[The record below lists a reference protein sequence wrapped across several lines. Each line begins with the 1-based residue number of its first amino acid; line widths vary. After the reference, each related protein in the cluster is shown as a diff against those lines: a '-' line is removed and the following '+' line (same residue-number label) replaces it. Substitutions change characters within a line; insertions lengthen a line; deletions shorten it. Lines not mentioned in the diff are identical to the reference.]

1 MPGSQDRLVK
11 AHFIRFF
18 NPPPYSFPESGL
30 VAALLVETITYLISG
45 FQPFVFFKQMSK
57 TLYLLDGMA
66 LAYRAHFALIRSPI
80 YTSKGFNSSAI
91 FGFTGTLIELITKKK
106 PSHLAVVF
114 DTSAP
119 TARHILH
126 PEYKAHRED
135 MPEDLAAAMPHLS
148 RVAEAFGIPVL
159 KMDGYEADD
168 IIGTLSHRAEADG
181 FDEIFMV
188 TPDKDFG
195 QLVTDKI
202 KMYRP
207 SRQGDGAEILGVD
220 EIKEKW
226 GIARAEQV
234 IDMLGLCG
242 DVSDNIPGVPGIG
255 PKTAAKLLATYD
267 TVQNII
273 DHVAELKGKQKER
286 VRDHTVQALLS
297 KKLATIQL
305 DVPIQANWEALRLDP
320 PNKDKLVPLFAEFEF
335 RTLGKRIFGNDFTIQ
350 EAATD
355 LVLMSED
362 DEKAK
367 VTSQASTASGE
378 TQMDLLPDIAFKTF
392 ADLKTDY
399 RIADSTEAL
408 HQLVAALRNAGTFAF
423 DTETTGLNPRSVQ
436 LVGISF
442 ATQAHSGW
450 FVPLPSER
458 SEAAQ
463 VLDVLRPVFD
473 DSTLTKV
480 GHNLKFD
487 LSILAEQGMD
497 VAGPCFDTMLAHAL
511 IDPEQRHN
519 LDALSEDF
527 LQYTTIRFSE
537 LVPDTPK
544 GQAIDYSGVDPKA
557 LADYA
562 IEDAD
567 VTLQLWSL
575 FKAKLKESGQ
585 AKVFYDIETPLLP
598 VLVAMEREGIL
609 MDESVL
615 VETGQSL
622 EGHIEALRNAVNQSA
637 GREFN
642 LNSPKQLGEVLFD
655 ELKLVEKAK
664 KTKTGQYATN
674 EKVLASL
681 APKHP
686 IVANILEYRQL
697 AKLKSTYIDALPH
710 SIDPASGRVH
720 THYGQVQTSTG
731 RLSSNDPNL
740 QNIPVRSKQGRE
752 IRKAFIARPG
762 WKLLSADYSQIELR
776 ILAALTEDQ
785 GLLTAFRQGRDIHA
799 ATAAKIFD
807 VALDEVTREQR
818 STAKMVNFGIPY
830 GISAF
835 GLAQR
840 LGTVSRTEAQ
850 EIINNYFEQFPGIP
864 GYMTRMQDRAKAQGY
879 VETISGR
886 RRHLRDINS
895 SNGTIRAAAER
906 NAINMPI
913 QGTAAD
919 MIKIAM
925 VNVQNALTE
934 KQLNTR
940 MLLQVHDELIFDLD
954 PAEETIVRELVTEGM
969 KDALDLKC
977 PIEIDIGIGDNWLE
991 AH

>member
-1 MPGSQDRLVK
+1 MP
-11 AHFIRFF
+11 
-18 NPPPYSFPESGL
+18 
-30 VAALLVETITYLISG
+30 
-45 FQPFVFFKQMSK
+45 K

-91 FGFTGTLIELITKKK
+91 FGFTGTLIELITKKQ

-126 PEYKAHRED
+126 PEYKAQREA

-168 IIGTLSHRAEADG
+168 IIGTLAHRAEADG
-181 FDEIFMV
+181 FDEVFMV

-195 QLVTDKI
+195 QLVTEKI

-220 EIKEKW
+220 EIKAKW
-226 GIARAEQV
+226 DIIRVDQV

-255 PKTAAKLLATYD
+255 PKTAAKLLAAYD
-267 TVQNII
+267 NVDNII
-273 DHVAELKGKQKER
+273 AHVDELKGKQQER
-286 VRDHTVQALLS
+286 VRDNAEQARLS
-297 KKLATIQL
+297 KTLATIQL
-305 DVPIQANWEALRLDP
+305 DVPIDADWDNLRLDAP
-320 PNKDKLVPLFAEFEF
+320 SQEKLVPLFAEFEF
-335 RTLGKRIFGNDFTIQ
+335 RTLAKRIFGSDFTIQ
-350 EAATD
+350 EASSE

-362 DEKAK
+362 DEKTKAK
-367 VTSQASTASGE
+367 QPAADSSGDL
-378 TQMDLLPDIAFKTF
+378 QLDLLPAVTYTTF
-392 ADLKTDY
+392 TDTKTDY
-399 RIADSTEAL
+399 RIADSADTL
-408 HQLVAALRNAGTFAF
+408 QQLTDELRSAGSFAF
-423 DTETTGLNPRSVQ
+423 DTETTGLNPRSVD

-442 ATQAHSGW
+442 SIKAHSGW
-450 FVPLPSER
+450 FVPVSKGN
-458 SEAAQ
+458 SATVFEA
-463 VLDVLRPVFD
+463 LRPVFS
-473 DSTLTKV
+473 DSNLAKI

-487 LSILAEQGMD
+487 LSILAEQGID
-497 VAGPCFDTMLAHAL
+497 VAGECYDTMLAHAL

-519 LDALSEDF
+519 LDTLSEDF

-537 LVPDTPK
+537 LVPEVKK
-544 GQAIDYSGVDPKA
+544 GQPIDYSSVKPQA

-567 VTLQLWSL
+567 VTLQLWEL
-575 FKAKLKESGQ
+575 FKAKLEESGQ
-585 AKVFYDIETPLLP
+585 AKVFYEIETPLLP

-609 MDESVL
+609 MNEATL
-615 VETGQSL
+615 VDTGKSL
-622 EGHIEALRNAVNQSA
+622 EGHIETLRESINAAA

-642 LNSPKQLGEVLFD
+642 LNSPKQLGEILFD
-655 ELKLVEKAK
+655 ELKLVEKPK

-674 EKVLASL
+674 EQVLSSL

-697 AKLKSTYIDALPH
+697 TKLKSTYIDALPH
-710 SIDPASGRVH
+710 SIDPVSGRVH
-720 THYGQVQTSTG
+720 TNYGQVQTSTG

-740 QNIPVRSKQGRE
+740 QNIPVRSVQGRE

-776 ILAALTEDQ
+776 ILAALTEDA
-785 GLLTAFRQGRDIHA
+785 GLLNAFREGRDIHA
-799 ATAAKIFD
+799 ATAAKIFE
-807 VALDEVTREQR
+807 VELDEVTREQR

-850 EIINNYFEQFPGIP
+850 EIINNYFAQFPGIP
-864 GYMTRMQDRAKAQGY
+864 GYMLRMQESAKAKGY
-879 VETISGR
+879 VETITGR
-886 RRHLRDINS
+886 RRYLQDINS
-895 SNGTIRAAAER
+895 RNGTIRAAAER

-925 VNVQNALTE
+925 VNVQNALVE
-934 KQLNTR
+934 QGLNTR

-954 PAEETIVRELVTEGM
+954 PSEEVAVRALVTEGM
-969 KDALDLKC
+969 KKALDLKC
-977 PIEIDIGIGDNWLE
+977 PIEIDIGLGDNWLE

>member
-1 MPGSQDRLVK
+1 MP
-11 AHFIRFF
+11 
-18 NPPPYSFPESGL
+18 
-30 VAALLVETITYLISG
+30 
-45 FQPFVFFKQMSK
+45 K

-91 FGFTGTLIELITKKK
+91 FGFTGTLIELITKKQ

-126 PEYKAHRED
+126 PEYKAQREA

-168 IIGTLSHRAEADG
+168 IIGTLAHRAEADG
-181 FDEIFMV
+181 FDEVFMV

-195 QLVTDKI
+195 QLVTEKI

-220 EIKEKW
+220 EIKAKW
-226 GIARAEQV
+226 DIIRVDQV

-255 PKTAAKLLATYD
+255 PKTAAKLLAAYD
-267 TVQNII
+267 NVDNII
-273 DHVAELKGKQKER
+273 THVDELKGKQQER
-286 VRDHTVQALLS
+286 VRDNAEQARLS
-297 KKLATIQL
+297 KTLATIQL
-305 DVPIQANWEALRLDP
+305 DVPIDAEWDSLRLDP
-320 PNKDKLVPLFAEFEF
+320 PSQDKLVPLFAEFEF
-335 RTLGKRIFGNDFTIQ
+335 RTLAKRIFGSDFTIQ
-350 EAATD
+350 EASSD

-362 DEKAK
+362 DEKTKAK
-367 VTSQASTASGE
+367 QPAANRSDDQ
-378 TQMDLLPDIAFKTF
+378 QLDLLPAVTYTTF
-392 ADLKTDY
+392 ADTKTDY
-399 RIADSTEAL
+399 RIADSAETL
-408 HQLVAALRNAGTFAF
+408 KQLTDALRAAGSFAF
-423 DTETTGLNPRSVQ
+423 DTETTGLNPRSVD

-442 ATQAHSGW
+442 STAAHSGW
-450 FVPLPSER
+450 FVPVSAEN
-458 SEAAQ
+458 SAAVFEA
-463 VLDVLRPVFD
+463 LRPVFI
-473 DSTLTKV
+473 DSSLPKI

-487 LSILAEQGMD
+487 LSILAEQGID
-497 VAGPCFDTMLAHAL
+497 VAGHCYDTMLAHAL

-519 LDALSEDF
+519 LDTLSEDF

-537 LVPDTPK
+537 LVPDVKK
-544 GQAIDYSGVDPKA
+544 GQPIDYSSVKPQA

-567 VTLQLWSL
+567 VTLQLWEL
-575 FKAKLKESGQ
+575 FKAKLEESGQ
-585 AKVFYDIETPLLP
+585 AKVFYEIETPLLP

-609 MDESVL
+609 MNEATL
-615 VETGQSL
+615 AEIGKSL
-622 EGHIEALRNAVNQSA
+622 EGHIETLRDSINAAA

-642 LNSPKQLGEVLFD
+642 LNSPKQLGEILFD
-655 ELKLVEKAK
+655 ELKLVEKPK

-674 EKVLASL
+674 EQVLSSL

-686 IVANILEYRQL
+686 IVADILEYRQL
-697 AKLKSTYIDALPH
+697 TKLKSTYIDALPN
-710 SIDPASGRVH
+710 SIDPVSGRVH
-720 THYGQVQTSTG
+720 TNYGQVQTSTG

-740 QNIPVRSKQGRE
+740 QNIPVRSVQGRE

-776 ILAALTEDQ
+776 ILAALTGDE
-785 GLLTAFRQGRDIHA
+785 GLLNAFREGRDIHA
-799 ATAAKIFD
+799 ATAAKIFE
-807 VALDEVTREQR
+807 VGLDEVTREQR

-850 EIINNYFEQFPGIP
+850 EIINNYFAQFPGIP
-864 GYMTRMQDRAKAQGY
+864 GYMSRMQDSAKATGY
-879 VETISGR
+879 VETITGR
-886 RRHLRDINS
+886 RRYLQDINS
-895 SNGTIRAAAER
+895 RNGTIRAAAER

-925 VNVQNALTE
+925 VNVQNALVA
-934 KQLNTR
+934 QNLNTR

-954 PAEETIVRELVTEGM
+954 PSEETTVRALVTEGM
-969 KDALDLKC
+969 KKALDLKC
-977 PIEIDIGIGDNWLE
+977 PIEIDIGLGDNWLE

>member
-1 MPGSQDRLVK
+1 MP
-11 AHFIRFF
+11 
-18 NPPPYSFPESGL
+18 
-30 VAALLVETITYLISG
+30 
-45 FQPFVFFKQMSK
+45 K

-91 FGFTGTLIELITKKK
+91 FGFTGTLIELITKKQ

-126 PEYKAHRED
+126 PEYKAQREA

-168 IIGTLSHRAEADG
+168 IIGTLAHRAEADG
-181 FDEIFMV
+181 FDEVFMV

-195 QLVTDKI
+195 QLVTEKI

-220 EIKEKW
+220 EIKAKW
-226 GIARAEQV
+226 DIIRVDQV

-255 PKTAAKLLATYD
+255 PKTAAKLLAAYD
-267 TVQNII
+267 NVDNII
-273 DHVAELKGKQKER
+273 AHVDELKGKQQER
-286 VRDHTVQALLS
+286 VRDNAEQARLS
-297 KKLATIQL
+297 KTLATIQL
-305 DVPIQANWEALRLDP
+305 DVPIDADWDNLRLDAP
-320 PNKDKLVPLFAEFEF
+320 SQDKLVPLFAEFEF
-335 RTLGKRIFGNDFTIQ
+335 RTLAKRIFGSDFTIQ
-350 EAATD
+350 EASSE

-362 DEKAK
+362 DEKTKAK
-367 VTSQASTASGE
+367 QPAADSSGDL
-378 TQMDLLPDIAFKTF
+378 QLDLLPAVTYTTF
-392 ADLKTDY
+392 TDTKTDY
-399 RIADSTEAL
+399 RIADSADTL
-408 HQLVAALRNAGTFAF
+408 QQLTDELRSAGSFAF
-423 DTETTGLNPRSVQ
+423 DTETTGLNPRSVD

-442 ATQAHSGW
+442 SIKAHSGW
-450 FVPLPSER
+450 FVPVSKGN
-458 SEAAQ
+458 SATVFEA
-463 VLDVLRPVFD
+463 LRPVFS
-473 DSTLTKV
+473 DSNLAKI

-487 LSILAEQGMD
+487 LSILAEQGID
-497 VAGPCFDTMLAHAL
+497 VAGECYDTMLAHAL

-519 LDALSEDF
+519 LDTLSEDF

-537 LVPDTPK
+537 LVPEVKK
-544 GQAIDYSGVDPKA
+544 GQPIDYSSVKPQA

-567 VTLQLWSL
+567 VTLQLWEL
-575 FKAKLKESGQ
+575 FKAKLEESGQ
-585 AKVFYDIETPLLP
+585 AKVFYEIETPLLP

-609 MDESVL
+609 MNEATL
-615 VETGQSL
+615 VDTGKSL
-622 EGHIEALRNAVNQSA
+622 EGHIETLRESINAAA

-642 LNSPKQLGEVLFD
+642 LNSPKQLGEILFD
-655 ELKLVEKAK
+655 ELKLVKKPK

-674 EKVLASL
+674 EQVLSSL

-697 AKLKSTYIDALPH
+697 TKLKSTYIDALPH
-710 SIDPASGRVH
+710 SIDPVSGRVH
-720 THYGQVQTSTG
+720 TNYGQVQTSTG

-740 QNIPVRSKQGRE
+740 QNIPVRSVQGRE

-776 ILAALTEDQ
+776 ILAALTEDA
-785 GLLTAFRQGRDIHA
+785 GLLNAFREGRDIHA
-799 ATAAKIFD
+799 ATAAKIFE
-807 VALDEVTREQR
+807 VELDEVTREQR

-850 EIINNYFEQFPGIP
+850 EIINNYFAQFPGIP
-864 GYMTRMQDRAKAQGY
+864 GYMLRMQESAKAKGY
-879 VETISGR
+879 VETITGR
-886 RRHLRDINS
+886 RRYLQDINS
-895 SNGTIRAAAER
+895 RNGTIRAAAER

-925 VNVQNALTE
+925 VNVQNALVE
-934 KQLNTR
+934 QGLNTR

-954 PAEETIVRELVTEGM
+954 PSEEVAVRALVTEGM
-969 KDALDLKC
+969 KKALDLKC
-977 PIEIDIGIGDNWLE
+977 PIEIDIGLGGNWLE

>member
-1 MPGSQDRLVK
+1 MP
-11 AHFIRFF
+11 
-18 NPPPYSFPESGL
+18 
-30 VAALLVETITYLISG
+30 
-45 FQPFVFFKQMSK
+45 K

-91 FGFTGTLIELITKKK
+91 FGFTSTLIELITKKQ

-126 PEYKAHRED
+126 PEYKAQREA
-135 MPEDLAAAMPHLS
+135 MPEDLADAMPHLS

-168 IIGTLSHRAEADG
+168 IIGTLAHRAEADG
-181 FDEIFMV
+181 FDEVYMV

-195 QLVTDKI
+195 QLVTEKI

-207 SRQGDGAEILGVD
+207 SRQGDGAEILGID
-220 EIKEKW
+220 EIKAKW
-226 GIARAEQV
+226 DIIRVDQV

-255 PKTAAKLLATYD
+255 PKTAAKLLAAYD
-267 TVQNII
+267 NVDNII
-273 DHVAELKGKQKER
+273 AHVDELKGKQQER
-286 VRDHTVQALLS
+286 VRDNAEQARLS
-297 KKLATIQL
+297 KTLATIQL
-305 DVPIQANWEALRLDP
+305 DVPIDAEWNSLRLDP
-320 PNKDKLVPLFAEFEF
+320 PSQDKLVPLFAEFEF
-335 RTLGKRIFGNDFTIQ
+335 RTLAKRIFGSDFTIQ
-350 EAATD
+350 EASSD

-362 DEKAK
+362 DEKTKAK
-367 VTSQASTASGE
+367 QPAANRSDDQ
-378 TQMDLLPDIAFKTF
+378 QLDLLPAVTYTTF
-392 ADLKTDY
+392 ADTKIDY
-399 RIADSTEAL
+399 RIADSTETL
-408 HQLVAALRNAGTFAF
+408 KQLTDALRAAGSFAF
-423 DTETTGLNPRSVQ
+423 DTETTGLNPRSVD

-442 ATQAHSGW
+442 STAAHSGW
-450 FVPLPSER
+450 FVPVSNDN
-458 SEAAQ
+458 SATVFEA
-463 VLDVLRPVFD
+463 LRPVFS
-473 DSTLTKV
+473 DSSLIKI

-487 LSILAEQGMD
+487 LSILAEQGID
-497 VAGPCFDTMLAHAL
+497 VAGHCYDTMLAHAL
-511 IDPEQRHN
+511 IDPGQRHN
-519 LDALSEDF
+519 LDTLSEDF

-537 LVPDTPK
+537 LVPDVKK
-544 GQAIDYSGVDPKA
+544 GLPIDYSLVKPQA

-567 VTLQLWSL
+567 VTLQLWEL
-575 FKAKLKESGQ
+575 FKAKLEESGQ
-585 AKVFYDIETPLLP
+585 AKVFYEIETPLLP
-598 VLVAMEREGIL
+598 VLVVMEREGIL
-609 MDESVL
+609 MNPATL
-615 VETGQSL
+615 AETGKSL
-622 EGHIEALRNAVNQSA
+622 EDHIETLRDSINAAA

-642 LNSPKQLGEVLFD
+642 LNSPKQLGEILFD
-655 ELKLVEKAK
+655 ELKLVEQPK

-674 EKVLASL
+674 EQVLSSL

-697 AKLKSTYIDALPH
+697 TKLKSTYIDALPN
-710 SIDPASGRVH
+710 SIDPVSGRVH
-720 THYGQVQTSTG
+720 TNYGQVQTSTG

-740 QNIPVRSKQGRE
+740 QNIPVRSVQGRE

-776 ILAALTEDQ
+776 ILAALTEDE
-785 GLLTAFRQGRDIHA
+785 GLLNAFREGRDIHA
-799 ATAAKIFD
+799 ATAAKIFE
-807 VALDEVTREQR
+807 VGLDEVTREQR

-850 EIINNYFEQFPGIP
+850 EIINNYFAQFPGIP
-864 GYMTRMQDRAKAQGY
+864 GYMSRMQDSAKAKGY
-879 VETISGR
+879 VETITGR
-886 RRHLRDINS
+886 RRYLQDINS
-895 SNGTIRAAAER
+895 RNGTIRAAAER

-925 VNVQNALTE
+925 VNVQNALVA
-934 KQLNTR
+934 QNLNTR

-954 PAEETIVRELVTEGM
+954 PSEETKVRALVTEGM
-969 KDALDLKC
+969 KKALDLKC
-977 PIEIDIGIGDNWLE
+977 PIEIDIGLGDNWLE

>member
-1 MPGSQDRLVK
+1 
-11 AHFIRFF
+11 
-18 NPPPYSFPESGL
+18 
-30 VAALLVETITYLISG
+30 
-45 FQPFVFFKQMSK
+45 MSK
-57 TLYLLDGMA
+57 KLYLLDGMA

-80 YTSKGFNSSAI
+80 YTSKGFNTSAI
-91 FGFTGTLIELITKKK
+91 FGFTSTLIELISNQT
-106 PSHLAVVF
+106 PSHLVVVF

-119 TARHILH
+119 TERHILY
-126 PEYKAHRED
+126 PEYKAQREA
-135 MPEDLAAAMPHLS
+135 MPEDLSAAMPHLD
-148 RVAEAFGIPVL
+148 RIAEAFGIPVL

-168 IIGTLSHRAEADG
+168 IIGTLAHRAEADG

-207 SRQGDGAEILGVD
+207 SRKGDGAEIWGVD

-226 GIARAEQV
+226 GIARVDQV

-255 PKTAAKLLATYD
+255 PKTAEKLLAAYD
-267 TVQNII
+267 TVEGII
-273 DHVAELKGKQKER
+273 ENTDQLKGKQKER
-286 VRDHTVQALLS
+286 MIEHADNARLS

-305 DVPIQANWEALRLDP
+305 DVPIDSNWDAIKLDSP
-320 PNKDKLVPLFAEFEF
+320 DQEKLVPIFAEFEF
-335 RTLGKRIFGNDFTIQ
+335 RTLGKRIFGSDFSVQ
-350 EAATD
+350 EAASD

-362 DEKAK
+362 DEKSAK
-367 VTSQASTASGE
+367 GKASESDQLDLIPQVT
-378 TQMDLLPDIAFKTF
+378 FKKLG
-392 ADLKTDY
+392 DVKVNY
-399 RIADSTEAL
+399 RIVHDEASL
-408 HQLVAALRNAGTFAF
+408 SELIAELKAAGTFAF
-423 DTETTGLNPRSVQ
+423 DTETTALNPRRAQ

-442 ATQAHSGW
+442 STKPQTGW
-450 FVPLPSER
+450 FVPTQNDAAAV
-458 SEAAQ
+458 EA
-463 VLDVLRPVFD
+463 LRPIFAD
-473 DSTLTKV
+473 ESLTKI

-487 LSILAEQGMD
+487 LSILAEQQVP
-497 VAGPCFDTMLAHAL
+497 VAGTCYDTMIAHAL

-519 LDALSEDF
+519 LDTLSEDY
-527 LQYTTIRFSE
+527 LQYAPIRFSE
-537 LVPDTPK
+537 LLPDAKK
-544 GQAIDYSGVDPKA
+544 GEDIDYSSVEPKA

-562 IEDAD
+562 TEDAD
-567 VTLQLWSL
+567 IALQLWQT
-575 FKAKLKESGQ
+575 FEPKLEESGQ
-585 AKVFYDIETPLLP
+585 AKVFYEIETPLLP
-598 VLVAMEREGIL
+598 VLATIEREGIR
-609 MDESVL
+609 MDESIL
-615 VETGQSL
+615 AETGAYL
-622 EGHIEALRNAVNQSA
+622 IDHIEKLHVSISETA

-655 ELKLVEKAK
+655 ELKLIEKPK

-674 EKVLASL
+674 EKVLSSL

-697 AKLKSTYIDALPH
+697 TKLKSTYIDALPH
-710 SIDPASGRVH
+710 SVDPKTGRVH
-720 THYGQVQTSTG
+720 TNYGQVQTSTG

-740 QNIPVRSKQGRE
+740 QNIPVRSEQGRQ
-752 IRKAFIARPG
+752 IRKAFVPREG
-762 WKLLSADYSQIELR
+762 WKLLAADYSQIELR
-776 ILAALTEDQ
+776 ILAALTGDE
-785 GLLTAFRQGRDIHA
+785 GLLTAFREGRDIHT

-807 VALDEVTREQR
+807 IELDEVDRDQR

-850 EIINNYFEQFPGIP
+850 EIIDSYFAQFPGIP
-864 GYMTRMQDRAKAQGY
+864 GYMERMIENAKEKEY
-879 VETISGR
+879 VETITGR
-886 RRHLRDINS
+886 RRYLRDINS
-895 SNGTIRAAAER
+895 RNGTIRAGAER

-925 VNVQNALTE
+925 VRIQNSITE
-934 KQLNTR
+934 KGLNTR
-940 MLLQVHDELIFDLD
+940 MLLQVHDELVFDLD
-954 PAEETIVRELVTEGM
+954 PSEEVVVRELITEGM
-969 KDALDLKC
+969 QNALKLDA
-977 PIEIDIGIGDNWLE
+977 PIEIEIGIGDNWLE

>member
-1 MPGSQDRLVK
+1 MLD
-11 AHFIRFF
+11 
-18 NPPPYSFPESGL
+18 
-30 VAALLVETITYLISG
+30 
-45 FQPFVFFKQMSK
+45 VFYMSK

-91 FGFTGTLIELITKKK
+91 FGFTGTLIELVTKKQ

-126 PEYKAHRED
+126 PEYKAQREA

-168 IIGTLSHRAEADG
+168 IIGTLAHRAEADG
-181 FDEIFMV
+181 FDEVYMV

-195 QLVTDKI
+195 QLVTEKI

-207 SRQGDGAEILGVD
+207 SRQGDGAEILGID
-220 EIKEKW
+220 EILAKW
-226 GIARAEQV
+226 DIKRVDQV

-242 DVSDNIPGVPGIG
+242 DVSDNIPGIPGIG
-255 PKTAAKLLATYD
+255 PKTAAKLLKAYD
-267 TVQNII
+267 NVDNII
-273 DHVAELKGKQKER
+273 DNVDKLKGKQQER
-286 VRDHTVQALLS
+286 VRDNAEQARLS
-297 KKLATIQL
+297 KTLATIQL
-305 DVPIQANWEALRLDP
+305 DVPVDAEWDSLRLDTP
-320 PNKDKLVPLFAEFEF
+320 SKDKLVPLFAEFEF
-335 RTLGKRIFGNDFTIQ
+335 RTLGKRIFGNDFKFQ
-350 EAATD
+350 EAASE

-367 VTSQASTASGE
+367 ASQKGNASAPESGQLDFL
-378 TQMDLLPDIAFKTF
+378 TDIALQTF
-392 ADLKTDY
+392 ADTKTDY
-399 RIADSTEAL
+399 RIADSADKLTE
-408 HQLVAALRNAGTFAF
+408 LVAELRAAGSFAF
-423 DTETTGLNPRSVQ
+423 DTETTGLNPRSVD

-442 ATQAHSGW
+442 STKPHSGW
-450 FVPLPSER
+450 FVPTSTNA
-458 SEAAQ
+458 SKA
-463 VLDVLRPVFD
+463 LDALRPVFAD
-473 DSTLTKV
+473 AALNKI

-487 LSILAEQGMD
+487 LSILAEQGVA
-497 VAGPCFDTMLAHAL
+497 VAGQCYDTMLAHAL

-519 LDALSEDF
+519 LDTLSEDF
-527 LQYTTIRFSE
+527 LKYTTIRFNE
-537 LVPDTPK
+537 LVPDAKK
-544 GQAIDYSGVDPKA
+544 GATIDYSGVDPQA
-557 LADYA
+557 LANYA

-567 VTLQLWSL
+567 VTLQLWEL
-575 FKAKLKESGQ
+575 FQAKLEESGQ
-585 AKVFYDIETPLLP
+585 AKVFYEIETPLLP
-598 VLVAMEREGIL
+598 VLVTMEREGIL
-609 MDESVL
+609 MNPATL
-615 VETGQSL
+615 AETGKSL
-622 EGHIEALRNAVNQSA
+622 EGHIAELHESISAAA

-655 ELKLVEKAK
+655 DLKLVEKPK

-674 EKVLASL
+674 EQVLSSLAS
-681 APKHP
+681 KHP

-697 AKLKSTYIDALPH
+697 TKLKSTYIDALPN
-710 SIDPASGRVH
+710 SIDAKSGRVH
-720 THYGQVQTSTG
+720 TNYGQVQTSTG

-740 QNIPVRSKQGRE
+740 QNIPVRSAQGRE

-776 ILAALTEDQ
+776 ILAALTEDE
-785 GLLTAFRQGRDIHA
+785 GLLTAFREGRDIHA

-807 VALDEVTREQR
+807 VELDAVTREQR

-850 EIINNYFEQFPGIP
+850 EIINNYFAQFPGIP
-864 GYMTRMQDRAKAQGY
+864 GYMSRMQDSAKAKGY
-879 VETISGR
+879 VETITGR
-886 RRHLRDINS
+886 RRTLNDINS
-895 SNGTIRAAAER
+895 RNGTIRAAAER

-925 VNVQNALTE
+925 VNVQNALT
-934 KQLNTR
+934 KQKLNTR

-954 PAEETIVRELVTEGM
+954 PSEETAVRALITEGM
-969 KDALDLKC
+969 KKALDLKC
-977 PIEIDIGIGDNWLE
+977 PIEIDIGLGDNWLE

>member
-1 MPGSQDRLVK
+1 MP
-11 AHFIRFF
+11 
-18 NPPPYSFPESGL
+18 
-30 VAALLVETITYLISG
+30 
-45 FQPFVFFKQMSK
+45 K

-91 FGFTGTLIELITKKK
+91 FGVTGTLIELITKTQ

-126 PEYKAHRED
+126 PEYKAQREA
-135 MPEDLAAAMPHLS
+135 MPEDRAAAMPHLS

-168 IIGTLSHRAEADG
+168 IIGTLAHRAEADG
-181 FDEIFMV
+181 FDEVFMV

-195 QLVTDKI
+195 QLVTEKI

-220 EIKEKW
+220 EIKAKW
-226 GIARAEQV
+226 DIIRVDQV

-255 PKTAAKLLATYD
+255 PKTAAKLLAAYD
-267 TVQNII
+267 NVDNII
-273 DHVAELKGKQKER
+273 AHVDELKGKQQER
-286 VRDHTVQALLS
+286 VRDNAEQARLS
-297 KKLATIQL
+297 KTLATIQL
-305 DVPIQANWEALRLDP
+305 DVPIDADWDNLRLDAP
-320 PNKDKLVPLFAEFEF
+320 SQDKLVPLFAEFEF
-335 RTLGKRIFGNDFTIQ
+335 RTLAKRIFGSDFTIQ
-350 EAATD
+350 EASSE

-362 DEKAK
+362 DEKTKAK
-367 VTSQASTASGE
+367 QSAADSSGDL
-378 TQMDLLPDIAFKTF
+378 QLDLLPAVTYTTF
-392 ADLKTDY
+392 TDTKTDY
-399 RIADSTEAL
+399 RIADSADTL
-408 HQLVAALRNAGTFAF
+408 QQLTDELRSAGSFAF
-423 DTETTGLNPRSVQ
+423 DTETTGLNPRSVD

-442 ATQAHSGW
+442 SIKAHSGW
-450 FVPLPSER
+450 FVPVSKGN
-458 SEAAQ
+458 SATVFEA
-463 VLDVLRPVFD
+463 LRPVFS
-473 DSTLTKV
+473 DSNLAKI

-487 LSILAEQGMD
+487 LSILAEQGID
-497 VAGPCFDTMLAHAL
+497 VAGECYDTMLAHAL

-519 LDALSEDF
+519 LDTLSEDF

-537 LVPDTPK
+537 LVPEVKK
-544 GQAIDYSGVDPKA
+544 GQPIDYSSVKPQA

-567 VTLQLWSL
+567 VTLQLWEL
-575 FKAKLKESGQ
+575 FKAKLEESGQ
-585 AKVFYDIETPLLP
+585 AKVFYEIETPLLP

-609 MDESVL
+609 MNEATL
-615 VETGQSL
+615 VDTGKSL
-622 EGHIEALRNAVNQSA
+622 EGHIETLRESINAAA

-642 LNSPKQLGEVLFD
+642 LNSPKQLGEILFD
-655 ELKLVEKAK
+655 ELKLVEKPK

-674 EKVLASL
+674 EQVLSSL

-697 AKLKSTYIDALPH
+697 TKLKSTYIDALPH
-710 SIDPASGRVH
+710 SIDPVSGRVH
-720 THYGQVQTSTG
+720 TNYGQVQTSTG

-740 QNIPVRSKQGRE
+740 QNIPVRSVQGRE

-776 ILAALTEDQ
+776 ILAALTEDT
-785 GLLTAFRQGRDIHA
+785 GLLNAFREGRDIHA
-799 ATAAKIFD
+799 ATAAKIFE
-807 VALDEVTREQR
+807 VELDEVTREQR

-850 EIINNYFEQFPGIP
+850 EIINNYFAQFPGIP
-864 GYMTRMQDRAKAQGY
+864 GYMSRMQESAKAKGY
-879 VETISGR
+879 VETITGR
-886 RRHLRDINS
+886 RRYLQDINS
-895 SNGTIRAAAER
+895 RNGTIRAAAER

-925 VNVQNALTE
+925 VNVQNALVA
-934 KQLNTR
+934 QNLNTR

-954 PAEETIVRELVTEGM
+954 PSEEVAVRTLVTEGM
-969 KDALDLKC
+969 KKALDLKC
-977 PIEIDIGIGDNWLE
+977 PIEIDIGLGDNWLE

>member
-1 MPGSQDRLVK
+1 
-11 AHFIRFF
+11 
-18 NPPPYSFPESGL
+18 
-30 VAALLVETITYLISG
+30 
-45 FQPFVFFKQMSK
+45 MSK

-91 FGFTGTLIELITKKK
+91 FGFTGTLIELITKKQ

-126 PEYKAHRED
+126 PEYKAQREA

-168 IIGTLSHRAEADG
+168 IIGTLAHRAEAEG
-181 FDEIFMV
+181 FDEVFMV

-195 QLVTDKI
+195 QLVTEKI

-207 SRQGDGAEILGVD
+207 SRQGDGAEILGID
-220 EIKEKW
+220 EIKQKW
-226 GIARAEQV
+226 DIVRVDQV

-255 PKTAAKLLATYD
+255 PKTAAKLLAAYD
-267 TVQNII
+267 NVDNII
-273 DHVAELKGKQKER
+273 AHVDELKGKQQER
-286 VRDHTVQALLS
+286 VRDNAEQARLS
-297 KKLATIQL
+297 KTLATIQL
-305 DVPIQANWEALRLDP
+305 DVPIDADWDSLRLDVP
-320 PNKDKLVPLFAEFEF
+320 SQDKLVPLFAEFEF

-350 EAATD
+350 ETSSD

-362 DEKAK
+362 DEKTKAK
-367 VTSQASTASGE
+367 QPAADSSGDL
-378 TQMDLLPDIAFKTF
+378 QLDLLPAVTYTTF
-392 ADLKTDY
+392 ADTKTDY
-399 RIADSTEAL
+399 RIADSANTLKAL
-408 HQLVAALRNAGTFAF
+408 TDALRAAGSFAF
-423 DTETTGLNPRSVQ
+423 DTETTGLNPRSVD

-442 ATQAHSGW
+442 STKAHSGW
-450 FVPLPSER
+450 FVPVS
-458 SEAAQ
+458 SDNSAA
-463 VLDVLRPVFD
+463 VFDALRPIFS
-473 DSTLTKV
+473 DSSLAKI
-480 GHNLKFD
+480 GHHLKFD
-487 LSILAEQGMD
+487 LSILAEQGID
-497 VAGPCFDTMLAHAL
+497 VAGECYDTMLAHAL

-519 LDALSEDF
+519 LDTLSEDF

-537 LVPDTPK
+537 LVPEIKK
-544 GQAIDYSGVDPKA
+544 GQPIDYSSVKPQA
-557 LADYA
+557 LANYA

-567 VTLQLWSL
+567 VTLQLWEL
-575 FKAKLKESGQ
+575 FKVKLEESGQ
-585 AKVFYDIETPLLP
+585 AKVFYEIETPLLP
-598 VLVAMEREGIL
+598 VLVSMEREGIL
-609 MDESVL
+609 MNPATL
-615 VETGQSL
+615 AETGKSL
-622 EGHIEALRNAVNQSA
+622 EDHIATLRDSINVAA

-642 LNSPKQLGEVLFD
+642 LNSPKQLGEILFD
-655 ELKLVEKAK
+655 DLKLVEKPK

-674 EKVLASL
+674 EQVLSSL

-697 AKLKSTYIDALPH
+697 TKLKSTYIDALPN
-710 SIDPASGRVH
+710 SIDAASGRVH

-740 QNIPVRSKQGRE
+740 QNIPVRSVQGRE

-776 ILAALTEDQ
+776 ILAELTEDE
-785 GLLTAFRQGRDIHA
+785 GLLNAFREGRDIHA

-850 EIINNYFEQFPGIP
+850 EIINNYFAQFPGIP
-864 GYMTRMQDRAKAQGY
+864 GYMSRMQESAKAKGY
-879 VETISGR
+879 VETITGR
-886 RRHLRDINS
+886 RRYLQDINS
-895 SNGTIRAAAER
+895 KNGTIRAAAER

-925 VNVQNALTE
+925 VNVQTALTE
-934 KQLNTR
+934 QSLNTR

-954 PAEETIVRELVTEGM
+954 PSEETAVRALVTDGM
-969 KDALDLKC
+969 KKALDLNC
-977 PIEIDIGIGDNWLE
+977 PIEIDIGLGDNWLE

>member
-1 MPGSQDRLVK
+1 MP
-11 AHFIRFF
+11 
-18 NPPPYSFPESGL
+18 
-30 VAALLVETITYLISG
+30 
-45 FQPFVFFKQMSK
+45 K

-91 FGFTGTLIELITKKK
+91 FGFTGTLIELITKKQ

-126 PEYKAHRED
+126 PEYKAQREA

-168 IIGTLSHRAEADG
+168 IIGTLAHRAEADG
-181 FDEIFMV
+181 FDEVFMV

-195 QLVTDKI
+195 QLVTEKI

-220 EIKEKW
+220 EIKAKW
-226 GIARAEQV
+226 DIIRVDQV

-255 PKTAAKLLATYD
+255 PKTAAKLLAAYD
-267 TVQNII
+267 NVDNII
-273 DHVAELKGKQKER
+273 AHVDELKGKQQER
-286 VRDHTVQALLS
+286 VRDNAEQARLS
-297 KKLATIQL
+297 KTLATIQL
-305 DVPIQANWEALRLDP
+305 DVPIDADWDNLRLDAP
-320 PNKDKLVPLFAEFEF
+320 SQDKLVPLFAEFEF
-335 RTLGKRIFGNDFTIQ
+335 RTLAKRIFGSDFTIQ
-350 EAATD
+350 EASSE

-362 DEKAK
+362 DEKTKAK
-367 VTSQASTASGE
+367 QPAADSSGDL
-378 TQMDLLPDIAFKTF
+378 QLDLLPAVTYTTF
-392 ADLKTDY
+392 TDTKTDY
-399 RIADSTEAL
+399 RIADSADTL
-408 HQLVAALRNAGTFAF
+408 QQLTDELRSAGSFAF
-423 DTETTGLNPRSVQ
+423 DTETTGLNPRSVD

-442 ATQAHSGW
+442 SIKAHSGW
-450 FVPLPSER
+450 FVPVSKGN
-458 SEAAQ
+458 SATVFEA
-463 VLDVLRPVFD
+463 LRPVFS
-473 DSTLTKV
+473 DSNLAKI

-487 LSILAEQGMD
+487 LSILAEQGID
-497 VAGPCFDTMLAHAL
+497 VAGECYDTMLAHAL

-519 LDALSEDF
+519 LDTLSEDF

-537 LVPDTPK
+537 LVPEVKK
-544 GQAIDYSGVDPKA
+544 GQPIDYSSVKPQA

-567 VTLQLWSL
+567 LTLQLWEL
-575 FKAKLKESGQ
+575 FKAKLEESGQ
-585 AKVFYDIETPLLP
+585 AKVFYEIETPLLP

-609 MDESVL
+609 MNEATL
-615 VETGQSL
+615 VDTGKSL
-622 EGHIEALRNAVNQSA
+622 EGHIETLRESINAAA

-642 LNSPKQLGEVLFD
+642 LNSPKQLGEILFD
-655 ELKLVEKAK
+655 ELKLVEKPK

-674 EKVLASL
+674 EQVLSSL

-697 AKLKSTYIDALPH
+697 TKLKSTYIDALPH
-710 SIDPASGRVH
+710 SIDPVSGRVH
-720 THYGQVQTSTG
+720 TNYGQVQTSTG

-740 QNIPVRSKQGRE
+740 QNIPVRSVQGRE

-776 ILAALTEDQ
+776 ILAALTEDA
-785 GLLTAFRQGRDIHA
+785 GLLNAFREGRDIHA
-799 ATAAKIFD
+799 ATAAKIFE
-807 VALDEVTREQR
+807 VELDEVTREQR

-850 EIINNYFEQFPGIP
+850 EIINNYFAQFPGIP
-864 GYMTRMQDRAKAQGY
+864 GYMSRMQESAKAKGY
-879 VETISGR
+879 VETITGR
-886 RRHLRDINS
+886 RRYLQDINS
-895 SNGTIRAAAER
+895 RNGTIRAAAER

-925 VNVQNALTE
+925 VNVQNALVE
-934 KQLNTR
+934 QGLNTR

-954 PAEETIVRELVTEGM
+954 PSEEVAVRALVTEGM
-969 KDALDLKC
+969 KKALDLKC
-977 PIEIDIGIGDNWLE
+977 PIEIDIGLGDNWLE

>member
-1 MPGSQDRLVK
+1 MP
-11 AHFIRFF
+11 
-18 NPPPYSFPESGL
+18 
-30 VAALLVETITYLISG
+30 
-45 FQPFVFFKQMSK
+45 K

-91 FGFTGTLIELITKKK
+91 FGFTGTLIELITKKQ

-126 PEYKAHRED
+126 PEYKAQREA

-168 IIGTLSHRAEADG
+168 IIGTLAHRAEADG
-181 FDEIFMV
+181 FDEVFMV

-195 QLVTDKI
+195 QLVTEKI

-220 EIKEKW
+220 EIKAKW
-226 GIARAEQV
+226 DIIRVDQV

-255 PKTAAKLLATYD
+255 PKTAAKLLAAYD
-267 TVQNII
+267 NVDNII
-273 DHVAELKGKQKER
+273 AHVDELKGKQQER
-286 VRDHTVQALLS
+286 VRDNAEQARLS
-297 KKLATIQL
+297 KTLATIQL
-305 DVPIQANWEALRLDP
+305 DVPIDADWDNLRLDAP
-320 PNKDKLVPLFAEFEF
+320 SQDKLVPLFAEFEF
-335 RTLGKRIFGNDFTIQ
+335 RTLAKRIFGSDFTIQ
-350 EAATD
+350 EASSE

-362 DEKAK
+362 DEKTKAK
-367 VTSQASTASGE
+367 QSAADSSGDL
-378 TQMDLLPDIAFKTF
+378 QLDLLPAVTYTTF
-392 ADLKTDY
+392 TDTKTDY
-399 RIADSTEAL
+399 RIADSADTL
-408 HQLVAALRNAGTFAF
+408 QQLTDERRSAGSFAF
-423 DTETTGLNPRSVQ
+423 DTETTGLNPRSVD

-442 ATQAHSGW
+442 SIKAHSGW
-450 FVPLPSER
+450 FVPVSKGN
-458 SEAAQ
+458 SATVFEA
-463 VLDVLRPVFD
+463 LRPVFS
-473 DSTLTKV
+473 DSNLAKI

-487 LSILAEQGMD
+487 LSILAEQGID
-497 VAGPCFDTMLAHAL
+497 VAGECYDTMLAHAL

-519 LDALSEDF
+519 LDTLSEDF

-537 LVPDTPK
+537 LVPEVKK
-544 GQAIDYSGVDPKA
+544 GQPIDYSSVKPQA

-567 VTLQLWSL
+567 VTLQLWEL
-575 FKAKLKESGQ
+575 FKAKLEESGQ
-585 AKVFYDIETPLLP
+585 AKVFYEIETPLLP

-609 MDESVL
+609 MNEATL
-615 VETGQSL
+615 VDTGKSL
-622 EGHIEALRNAVNQSA
+622 EGHIETLRESINAAA

-642 LNSPKQLGEVLFD
+642 LNSPKQLGEILFD
-655 ELKLVEKAK
+655 ELKLVEKPK

-674 EKVLASL
+674 EQVLSSL

-697 AKLKSTYIDALPH
+697 TKLKSTYIDALPH
-710 SIDPASGRVH
+710 SIDPVSGRVH
-720 THYGQVQTSTG
+720 TNYGQVQTSTG

-740 QNIPVRSKQGRE
+740 QNIPVRSVQGRE

-776 ILAALTEDQ
+776 ILAALTEDA
-785 GLLTAFRQGRDIHA
+785 GLLNAFREGRDIHA
-799 ATAAKIFD
+799 ATAAKIFE
-807 VALDEVTREQR
+807 VELDEVSREQR

-850 EIINNYFEQFPGIP
+850 EIINNYFAQFPGIP
-864 GYMTRMQDRAKAQGY
+864 GYMSRMQESAKAKGY
-879 VETISGR
+879 VETITGR
-886 RRHLRDINS
+886 RRYLQDINS
-895 SNGTIRAAAER
+895 RNGTIRAAAER

-925 VNVQNALTE
+925 VNVQNALVEQGSTPVCCCRCMM
-934 KQLNTR
+934 N
-940 MLLQVHDELIFDLD
+940 
-954 PAEETIVRELVTEGM
+954 
-969 KDALDLKC
+969 
-977 PIEIDIGIGDNWLE
+977 
-991 AH
+991 